1 MDMLNVGN
9 CHVGK
14 LPFLH
19 IGIINVKDFATISF
33 SSTLHGLLAILWN
46 IVLLTINHCE
56 VEQF

>member
-1 MDMLNVGN
+1 MLETVMLVNS
-9 CHVGK
+9 
-14 LPFLH
+14 LLH